1 MISQP
6 RSRSRCSS
14 FKIDESATNK
24 LEMRLSYTL
33 DAETHKTIVGI
44 KRKTPAS
51 TSVTAIQLHPHR
63 YMCKPI
69 HWSKTDVT
77 CLDCRFEFMKNNSVL
92 VCVSS
97 KNLNSVKQYN
107 DIYHFMY
114 KSLLMKLPFRITS
127 SQSCCLLSLNRYIA
141 KLQAGLWK

>member
-1 MISQP
+1 MIV
-6 RSRSRCSS
+6 
-14 FKIDESATNK
+14 E
-24 LEMRLSYTL
+24 
-33 DAETHKTIVGI
+33 I

-51 TSVTAIQLHPHR
+51 TFVTAIQLHPHR

-77 CLDCRFEFMKNNSVL
+77 CLYCRFEFMKNNSVL

-97 KNLNSVKQYN
+97 KNLNSAKQY
-107 DIYHFMY
+107 DTYHFMY

-127 SQSCCLLSLNRYIA
+127 SQSLLFTNPKSLYYEIA
-141 KLQAGLWK
+141 GRIMEIKSQKLQKEKGLIVKTQLGGVCSIFNLHHMLEKRPYS